1 MKTNLCILILF
12 AFVLPIFS
20 QIAFTFSYPVGKRYG
35 HEWPREKDGHRF
47 LDPQENCFHPG
58 LDFNKAGT
66 VGNEDEG
73 QPVKAV
79 ANGKVVESY
88 FDPSW
93 GNIILVRHQL
103 PDKKGGY
110 LTVYSFYAHL
120 KDRFVSAGDKVEE
133 GDLIGT
139 VGRGPDDMY
148 EAHLH
153 FEMRKGNMGNQPA
166 RFFPGCQSAAWIKD
180 HYFEPRAFIDAHNI
194 YLPLTFCYRFTA
206 AAFVFN
212 DVIRCWRFKPARGNE
227 FADWQFRYGEP
238 RMGYLAQRFSQRLFA
253 KSKLGKNLYRDDKI
267 IADQAGCWKIWN
279 QRRPDDLQNIAELRL
294 DAPDIS
300 GTEKVIYRPC
310 DYAIATT
317 DHNFFTPHETP
328 QLLNS
333 GEIKYF
339 AEREKTIDRLENF
352 CASGLLPTPKKEV
365 GIAVNLPKHSSKKS
379 IFRTRT

>member
-35 HEWPREKDGHRF
+35 HEWPRDKDGHRF

-79 ANGKVVESY
+79 ANGIVVESY

-93 GNIILVRHQL
+93 GNIIMIKHQL
-103 PDKKGGY
+103 PDKKN
-110 LTVYSFYAHL
+110 VYSVYAHL

-139 VGRGPDDMY
+139 VGRGPDDIY

-153 FEMRKGNMGNQPA
+153 FEMRKGNLGNQPA

-194 YLPLTFCYRFTA
+194 YLPLTFCYKFTA
-206 AAFVFN
+206 VKYYCE
-212 DVIRCWRFKPARGNE
+212 DTVCLMRIESSSGNE
-227 FADWQFRYGEP
+227 TEDWQYRADEP
-238 RMGYLAQRFSQRLFA
+238 KMKYLAYKFTQRLFA
-253 KSKLGKNLYRDDKI
+253 KSQLGKNLYQADKV
-267 IADQAGCWKIWN
+267 IADQAGFWKIWN
-279 QRRPDDLQNIAELRL
+279 QRHPDDLQNLAELRL
-294 DAPDIS
+294 KAPNLS
-300 GTEKVIYRPC
+300 GTEKVIYRPA
-310 DYAIATT
+310 DYAICAT
-317 DHNFFTPHETP
+317 DHNFFVSHETP
-328 QLLNS
+328 QLLDS

-365 GIAVNLPKHSSKKS
+365 GLPVNLPKHSAKKS
-379 IFRTRT
+379 VFRTRT